1 MFSSF
6 SSFSLPFSIP
16 RFLGGD
22 SGIPIDI
29 KSVTIHDVE
38 TQQQRCART
47 LKHLIKLNH
56 ASHSVLYHNLQFDNH
71 MPHVRTLTLGNSF
84 ILIWGPSC

>member
-1 MFSSF
+1 MFSAF

-16 RFLGGD
+16 RFLRGD
-22 SGIPIDI
+22 AGTIIDI

-38 TQQQRCART
+38 TQQEKRART

-56 ASHSVLYHNLQFDNH
+56 ASHSIVYHHLQFHNH
-71 MPHVRTLTLGNSF
+71 MPHV
-84 ILIWGPSC
+84 

>member
-22 SGIPIDI
+22 AGAVIDI
-29 KSVTIHDVE
+29 KSETKHDVE
-38 TQQQRCART
+38 TKQEKRART

-56 ASHSVLYHNLQFDNH
+56 ASHSIVYHDLQFHNH
-71 MPHVRTLTLGNSF
+71 MPHVCTMTSGQSS
-84 ILIWGPSC
+84 ILI